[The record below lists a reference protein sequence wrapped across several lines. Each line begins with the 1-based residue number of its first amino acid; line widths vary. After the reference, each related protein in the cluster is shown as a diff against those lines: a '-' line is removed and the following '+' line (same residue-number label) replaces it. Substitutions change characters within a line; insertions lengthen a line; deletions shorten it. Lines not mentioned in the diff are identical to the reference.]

1 MVEEVE
7 DLVEAIVVIV
17 KVAGV
22 VTGPM
27 VKATGRVIT
36 MLPNQRPN

>member
-7 DLVEAIVVIV
+7 DLVEAIVEIV
-17 KVAGV
+17 KVAEV

-27 VKATGRVIT
+27 VKVTGRVIA
-36 MLPNQRPN
+36 MLPNQRPS